1 MSIPESFERAVEPVM
16 KWLAENKNP
25 HAKIIIDSG
34 SAELVVG
41 EMNHQTDKFIK
52 D

>member
-1 MSIPESFERAVEPVM
+1 MPIPESFRAAVEPAM
-16 KWLAENKNP
+16 KWLAENKGP

-34 SAELVVG
+34 DAELVVG
-41 EMNHQTDKFIK
+41 EIAHRTDKFIK